1 MGVLLKNKQI
11 AIVGGGPGGL
21 TLARLLQ
28 MKGIDV
34 KVYERDVHKD
44 IRHQGSTLDLHEES
58 GLEALRRADLITEF
72 MENHRPDA
80 GRFRIM
86 DKNGNVLLDEHATQ
100 IERAETRPEIDRQ
113 VLRDIL
119 LDSLDTDTVVWDS
132 HFISMERQNEGWL
145 IHFKNGSTVY
155 ADFVIA
161 ADGANSKIRPY
172 ITDIKP
178 VYSNVT
184 IVEGNVYYAAKNA
197 PKMWELTNCGAG
209 SVMIMG
215 DNQSL
220 SVNTKA
226 DGTLSFYTGNVVPEN
241 WVSESGI
248 DFNDKRSVAAWFKEQ
263 FGLWH
268 PMYQEI
274 LESDEVS
281 IVPRPMYHFP
291 FDQTWETLP
300 NLTMLG
306 DAAHRMPPYAG
317 EGVNMAMQDAF
328 ELAECLTGDEFK
340 NTTDAVVKYESQMQK
355 RASEITKDTLK
366 NTEMIHSEDAA
377 DKMVAMLSGQ

>member
-1 MGVLLKNKQI
+1 MLLKDRHVVI
-11 AIVGGGPGGL
+11 IGGGPGGL

-34 KVYERDVHKD
+34 KVHERDVHKD

-58 GLEALRRADLITEF
+58 GLEALRRANLMTEF

-80 GRFRIM
+80 GRLRIL
-86 DKNGNVLLDEHATQ
+86 DKNGNILLDEHAL
-100 IERAETRPEIDRQ
+100 ENDYVETRPEIDRQ
-113 VLRDIL
+113 VLRNIL
-119 LDSLDTDTVVWDS
+119 INSLNPDTILWDS

-145 IHFKNGSTVY
+145 LHFKNGNTVY

-178 VYSNVT
+178 IYSNVT
-184 IVEGNVYYAAKNA
+184 IVEGNVYHAVKNS
-197 PKMWELTNCGAG
+197 PKMWELTNNGAG
-209 SVMIMG
+209 SVMILG

-220 SVNTKA
+220 SINTKA
-226 DGTLSFYTGNVVPEN
+226 DGTLSFYTGNKFPEN
-241 WVSESGI
+241 WVNKSGI
-248 DFNDKRSVAAWFKEQ
+248 DFNDEKSVAVWFKEQ
-263 FGLWH
+263 FGSWH
-268 PMYQEI
+268 PMFQEFF
-274 LESDEVS
+274 ESDEVS

-291 FDQTWETLP
+291 LDQTWETLP

-328 ELAECLTGDEFK
+328 ELAECLTSNEFK
-340 NTTDAVVKYESQMQK
+340 NIRDAIAEYELHLQI
-355 RASEITKDTLK
+355 RASEITQDTLK
-366 NTEMIHSEDAA
+366 NTEMLHSEGAI
-377 DKMVAMLSGQ
+377 DKMIAMLSGQ

>member
-1 MGVLLKNKQI
+1 MILKDKQVVI
-11 AIVGGGPGGL
+11 IGGGPGGL

-28 MKGIDV
+28 MKGAGV

-58 GLEALRRADLITEF
+58 GLEALRRADLMKEF
-72 MENHRPDA
+72 TVNIRPNA
-80 GRFRIM
+80 GRFRIL
-86 DKNGNVLLDEHATQ
+86 DKNANILLDEHALGS
-100 IERAETRPEIDRQ
+100 EYVETRPEIDRQ
-113 VLRDIL
+113 ALRNIL
-119 LDSLDTDTVVWDS
+119 IDSLNPNTIVWDS

-145 IHFKNGSTVY
+145 LHFKNSNPVY

-178 VYSNVT
+178 IYSNIT
-184 IVEGNVYYAAKNA
+184 IVEGNVYHAAKNA
-197 PKMWELTNCGAG
+197 PKMWELTNYGAG
-209 SVMIMG
+209 SVMILG

-220 SVNTKA
+220 SINTKG
-226 DGTLSFYTGNVVPEN
+226 DGTLSFYTGNRVPEN
-241 WVSESGI
+241 WVNESGI
-248 DFNDKRSVAAWFKEQ
+248 DFTDKKSVEVWFKKQ
-263 FGLWH
+263 FGSWH
-268 PMYQEI
+268 PIYQQ
-274 LESDEVS
+274 LFESDEVS

-291 FDQTWETLP
+291 LDQTWETLP

-328 ELAECLTGDEFK
+328 ELAECLTGNEYK
-340 NTTDAVVKYESQMQK
+340 NIRDAVAAYESQMQK
-355 RASEITKDTLK
+355 RAAAITQDTLE
-366 NTEMIHSEDAA
+366 NTEMIHSEGAI